1 MSDDKVQLTLA
12 KVTEPTAAEVAA
24 LFERLTGRKPTAED
38 MQEVEKTLAELPPK
52 TTR

>member
-1 MSDDKVQLTLA
+1 MSDKAELTLV
-12 KVTEPTAAEVAA
+12 KEQEPTAAEVAA

-38 MQEVEKTLAELPPK
+38 MREVKKTLAELPPK